1 MDIPTLYAKLGNITQ
16 GVSIDTRTITSGVIF
31 FGIKGENT
39 DGNIFAKDALE
50 KGASYAIVDNPAYA
64 IDERIIPVENTLHT
78 LQMLAAYKRRL
89 MNYPVLVI
97 GGSNGKTTTKELV
110 ITVLKKKYK
119 TYGTAGNL
127 NNDIGVPLTLLQLPV
142 DTEFAIVEIGANHPG
157 EHIALMEIV
166 QPDFALVTNNGA
178 DHLEGFGSLEGVRQ
192 ANKEIFDE
200 SKKIETKV
208 FVSSLEKDLVEDSGE
223 CIQILY
229 PKKTYTPLPGLTIG
243 LVYDNVELR
252 SKLAGDFNYK
262 NILSAIAVG
271 EFFDIAMKD
280 IVDAIQSYEPTL
292 KRSQLLQKD
301 TYTILMDCYNANPSS
316 MELAIRSFVNNTPS
330 GSRIFI
336 IGDMFELGEHEPEAH
351 RELIVLLEKS
361 TAPGDTVLCIGPRL
375 YAQKNNIF
383 HFYENTENARTFFE
397 TLQLQDKIIFVK
409 GSNGIHAED
418 VIKKAIA

>member
-1 MDIPTLYAKLGNITQ
+1 MDIPTLYTKLGNITQ

-64 IDERIIPVENTLHT
+64 IDERIILVENTLHT
-78 LQMLAAYKRRL
+78 LQMLAAYKRSL

-110 ITVLKKKYK
+110 ITVLKKKYR

-142 DTEFAIVEIGANHPG
+142 DTEFAVVEIGANHPG

-178 DHLEGFGSLEGVRQ
+178 DHLEGFGSFEGVRQ

-200 SKKIETKV
+200 SKKIGTKV
-208 FVSSLEKDLVEDSGE
+208 FVSSLEKDLVEDSYE
-223 CIQILY
+223 CIQMLY
-229 PKKTYTPLPGLTIG
+229 PQKTYTPLPGLTTG
-243 LVYDNVELR
+243 LIYDNVELR

-271 EFFDIAMKD
+271 DFFDIAMQD

-301 TYTILMDCYNANPSS
+301 AYTVLLDCYNANPSS
-316 MELAIRSFVNNTPS
+316 MNLAIQSFVSNTPA

-336 IGDMFELGEHEPEAH
+336 IGDMFELGEHETGAH

-361 TAPGDTVLCIGPRL
+361 TAPDDTVLCIGPRL

-383 HFYENTENARTFFE
+383 HFYEKLEDAKKLFLDMKKDGAFI
-397 TLQLQDKIIFVK
+397 LLK
-409 GSNGIHAED
+409 GSRGMKLENMLE
-418 VIKKAIA
+418 